1 MREYS
6 FPLPQILFLF
16 LGLCPFYF
24 LPSSWAFTS
33 SRLLASFHDPPKLL
47 CFQTL
52 FLFLG
57 PEEEKQLVASFFVTF
72 ALWDL
77 KGDHWQESSCLLPQ
91 LSHHSQTSL
100 LSRHGEPSL
109 WQNSRA
115 QSTHRMQGS
124 RSLCSLF
131 LNSFLDTLIVA
142 ALNVLLVIPGQS
154 PQPSVALSFSLNLLF
169 SG

>member
-6 FPLPQILFLF
+6 FPLSQILFLF

-52 FLFLG
+52 FLPLG
-57 PEEEKQLVASFFVTF
+57 PAEEKQLVASFFVTF

-77 KGDHWQESSCLLPQ
+77 VSSSAKGG
-91 LSHHSQTSL
+91 SL
-100 LSRHGEPSL
+100 AGV
-109 WQNSRA
+109 
-115 QSTHRMQGS
+115 
-124 RSLCSLF
+124 
-131 LNSFLDTLIVA
+131 I
-142 ALNVLLVIPGQS
+142 LLVTPALPPQS
-154 PQPSVALSFSLNLLF
+154 DEPPQQAR
-169 SG
+169 